1 MYIHTYIHVFIREKK
16 KGFCIYG
23 CTAVKCKGIR
33 GLTRDRLISSVVHMR
48 VCMYVCMIARCD
60 TCSDHG
66 KDSTALRILGG
77 TNFL

>member
-1 MYIHTYIHVFIREKK
+1 MELMRVGSLRYIVTIRICTFIREKK

-48 VCMYVCMIARCD
+48 VCMY
-60 TCSDHG
+60 
-66 KDSTALRILGG
+66 DSTVRHMFGSRKG
-77 TNFL
+77 